1 MEQIRTQIQ
10 PLAHQLKTQIQ
21 PYAEQLKTQIQP
33 YAEQLKTQIQPY
45 AAQLVQK
52 TEAYSWINLHAP
64 SVAHPFGLELWPIF
78 SKVFEKY
85 AGYPAEDFDFIYNK
99 TFMANGYQ
107 AVGVIIVYYIVI
119 FGGQALLRA
128 ANASAVRLSFLF
140 QLHNLIL
147 TSVSLMLLLLLVE
160 QLVPMVVEHGL
171 FWAICSKQ
179 AFAPKLVTLYY
190 LNYLTKYLELIDTV
204 FLILKRKKLLFLH
217 TYHHGATALL
227 CYTQLTGRTSVEWV
241 PISLNLGVHV
251 VMYWYYFLSA
261 RGIRVWWKEWVTRF
275 QIAQFLIDLVFV
287 YFATYTFYAHKYF
300 NGLLPNK
307 GTCYGTQDAAAYG
320 YLILTSY
327 LVLFI
332 SFYIQSYR
340 SGNSKKKAAAQAA
353 AQVAEEATTAAT
365 TGKRVHTTKATSR
378 KA

>member
-1 MEQIRTQIQ
+1 MHIMDQVVDQVAEEILVEQTVP
-10 PLAHQLKTQIQ
+10 PLLQFIDSI
-21 PYAEQLKTQIQP
+21 P
-33 YAEQLKTQIQPY
+33 
-45 AAQLVQK
+45 
-52 TEAYSWINLHAP
+52 WIKYHVP
-64 SVAHPFGLELWPIF
+64 SVDHPFGLELWPIF
-78 SKVFEKY
+78 SCVFEKIT
-85 AGYPAEDFDFIYNK
+85 GYPAENFDFIRGD
-99 TFMANGYQ
+99 TFMANGYH

-119 FGGQALLRA
+119 SSGHAILRA
-128 ANASAVRLSFLF
+128 FNAGPLKLNFLF

-147 TSVSLMLLLLLVE
+147 TSVSLALLLLLVE
-160 QLVPMVVEHGL
+160 QLIPMVYRNGI
-171 FWAICSKQ
+171 FWAICSKE

-190 LNYLTKYLELIDTV
+190 LNYLTKFLELFDTV

-241 PISLNLGVHV
+241 PISLNLAVHV
-251 VMYWYYFLSA
+251 IMYWYYFLSS

-275 QIAQFLIDLVFV
+275 QILQFLIDLVFV

-300 NGLLPNK
+300 DKILPNK

-327 LVLFI
+327 LFLFI

-340 SGNSKKKAAAQAA
+340 KSSKRAETVANEKRENAAA
-353 AQVAEEATTAAT
+353 
-365 TGKRVHTTKATSR
+365 TGRSSGVKTSSTKATSR